1 MRSATT
7 AQAFIASLATITSK
21 TAQNLAIG
29 AIIAEN
35 LLRAHQFA
43 SAQFLADGN
52 PTE

>member
-7 AQAFIASLATITSK
+7 AQDSIASRATITSK
-21 TAQNLAIG
+21 TAQSLAIG
-29 AIIAEN
+29 AIGAEN
-35 LLRAHQFA
+35 LLRARQFA